1 MAIEMYR
8 KGQGAWSRGLA
19 AGALALVAV
28 FGVSELHGALSRSVS
43 LNRELAAAT
52 IPFIEMRVAAT
63 WGLVICGAVF
73 TACLAGAWFLLNHP
87 KAADFLIETGEEMRK
102 VSWPWDPAAQGSYW
116 GFLPNKGRELF
127 NNSLVVII
135 GVFVVA
141 GVLFAFDAVLQQ
153 SLSWL
158 VHGG

>member
-1 MAIEMYR
+1 MYR
-8 KGQGAWSRGLA
+8 KGQGRWSRGLA

-28 FGVSELHGALSRSVS
+28 FGAAELHGALSRVVA
-43 LNRELAAAT
+43 LNRELTAASV
-52 IPFIEMRVAAT
+52 PFLEMRVAVT
-63 WGLVICGAVF
+63 WAFLISAAVF
-73 TACLAGAWFLLNHP
+73 AASAAGAWMLLNYP

-141 GVLFAFDAVLQQ
+141 GVLFAFDAVLQR
-153 SLSWL
+153 SLFWFI
-158 VHGG
+158 HAG